1 MYIQFDISDFSVTI
15 SSFFLIPFYYLV
27 IWFLASSSPL
37 LSKSNKKTH
46 RFIDV
51 FLKRIFKSYEC
62 SAFKLIK
69 RCKKGVF
76 SHKVHLIIP
85 WILTLPYHF
94 GILPWQMN
102 SIFII
107 VLFLLNLPQNS
118 LFCKVFWGYYDML
131 WNYRLWQIRARL
143 SKLLLPV
150 AFFEFPKHCFR
161 NPCLN

>member
-102 SIFII
+102 KILII
-107 VLFLLNLPQNS
+107 NFSCSKMPCVAE
-118 LFCKVFWGYYDML
+118 FCKVSSAFSSIVFFLFITTLFAKHFKMVQFKAMCSS
-131 WNYRLWQIRARL
+131 QIVV
-143 SKLLLPV
+143 S
-150 AFFEFPKHCFR
+150 
-161 NPCLN
+161 

>member
-94 GILPWQMN
+94 GILPWQIKSTRILIKSPFKM
-102 SIFII
+102 
-107 VLFLLNLPQNS
+107 
-118 LFCKVFWGYYDML
+118 
-131 WNYRLWQIRARL
+131 
-143 SKLLLPV
+143 
-150 AFFEFPKHCFR
+150 R
-161 NPCLN
+161 NPAAICSDLRGVNSSLCIGHFCT

>member
-102 SIFII
+102 KTLII
-107 VLFLLNLPQNS
+107 NFSCSKMPCIA
-118 LFCKVFWGYYDML
+118 LFCKDLSTFSEHRIFLVY
-131 WNYRLWQIRARL
+131 NYTFCKTLQNGAIQ
-143 SKLLLPV
+143 SNV
-150 AFFEFPKHCFR
+150 
-161 NPCLN
+161 